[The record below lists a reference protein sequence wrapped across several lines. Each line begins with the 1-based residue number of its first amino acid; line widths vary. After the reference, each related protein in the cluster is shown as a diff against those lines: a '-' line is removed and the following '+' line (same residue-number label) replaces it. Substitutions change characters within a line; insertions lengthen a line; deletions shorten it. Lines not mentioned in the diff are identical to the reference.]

1 MDGRTWRRR
10 LASIAFCG
18 ASLWTIAQPAAAAN
32 ALDQSTGSP
41 AFARAPY
48 TMKCFLDRDLVVNED
63 LAARPAFKDGQWQA
77 KSWSL
82 DPKATGL
89 DVVIQQ
95 GANATCIVK
104 QNEK

>member
-1 MDGRTWRRR
+1 MDGRTRRCR
-10 LASIAFCG
+10 SAIIGLLGMC
-18 ASLWTIAQPAAAAN
+18 LWTMAQSAAAAS
-32 ALDQSTGSP
+32 APGQPAGSP
-41 AFARAPY
+41 ALPRAPY

-63 LAARPAFKDGQWQA
+63 LAGKPTFKDGQWQA

-82 DPKATGL
+82 DPKSAGL